1 MPTVDIGAIEAS
13 ASEIPV
19 IADGFKGV
27 QIAPGST
34 DGGDGGGLVTHRL
47 HGVYAGAIWV
57 AHLRNRA

>member
-34 DGGDGGGLVTHRL
+34 SPMADTGHAPAGVLKLVA
-47 HGVYAGAIWV
+47 V
-57 AHLRNRA
+57 